1 MALKALM
8 LRKRLDAAKKEL
20 QTHLD
25 KRAEFEAKEKEL
37 ETALEE
43 LTEDSTEEERS
54 ACEEAIE
61 GFEKENAENEEKIRS
76 LEETVG
82 EIEEELAAEEAEQ
95 ETEPEAEAEPEA
107 DPEPAENRTRK
118 EVNTMTKRTKYGMT
132 YEQRDAFTRHED
144 VQAFLARVRECIVE
158 KRALSN
164 VGLTVPT
171 SILGLLREN
180 IAEYSKLYK
189 HVNVQQV
196 SGEGRQV
203 IMGTIPEAVW
213 TEMCANLNE
222 LDLSFYGVEVDGY
235 KVGGY
240 FAVCNAMAEDNDV
253 DLLDQLVE
261 ALGQAIGLALD
272 KAILYGTGTKMPL
285 GVVTRLAQ
293 EEAPADYPADARPW
307 DDLSTTNVIDLG
319 IESTS
324 TPQEIIQKITL
335 FSGMAKGAYSR
346 GAKVWVM
353 NETTY
358 NNLLAALVAVDGSGA
373 FVSSVN
379 GTMPVAGGAI
389 EVLDFVPNGNIICG
403 YFDLY
408 LLAERAGTN
417 ITQSEH
423 VRFIQDQIVLK
434 GTARYDGKPSIAEGF
449 VVMGMDRAPATTV
462 TFAPDTAN
470 QSGVE
475 SGVESGGGGQ

>member
-1 MALKALM
+1 M
-8 LRKRLDAAKKEL
+8 
-20 QTHLD
+20 
-25 KRAEFEAKEKEL
+25 
-37 ETALEE
+37 
-43 LTEDSTEEERS
+43 S
-54 ACEEAIE
+54 
-61 GFEKENAENEEKIRS
+61 
-76 LEETVG
+76 
-82 EIEEELAAEEAEQ
+82 
-95 ETEPEAEAEPEA
+95 
-107 DPEPAENRTRK
+107 
-118 EVNTMTKRTKYGMT
+118 KRTKYGMT
-132 YEQRDAFTRHED
+132 YEQRDAFARHED

-203 IMGTIPEAVW
+203 IMGTVPEAVW

-240 FAVCNAMAEDNDV
+240 FAICNAMAEDNDV

-261 ALGQAIGLALD
+261 ALGQAIGLAVD

-293 EEAPADYPADARPW
+293 TTQPADYPADARPW
-307 DDLSTTNVIDLG
+307 ADLHTANITTIANTVTGADLFPA
-319 IESTS
+319 IVTAAA
-324 TPQEIIQKITL
+324 P
-335 FSGMAKGAYSR
+335 MKGNYGR
-346 GAKVWVM
+346 GEKVWVM
-353 NETTY
+353 NDKTY
-358 NNLLAALVAVDGSGA
+358 TKLVAAAINADAAGA
-373 FVSSVN
+373 FVSGVS
-379 GTMPVAGGAI
+379 GTMPGIGGAI
-389 EVLDFVPNGNIICG
+389 EVLSFIPDNVIIGG

-408 LLAERAGTN
+408 LLAERAGTR

-434 GTARYDGKPSIAEGF
+434 GTARYDGQPSIAEGF
-449 VVMGMDRAPATTV
+449 VAIGIAGTTPNATMS
-462 TFAPDTAN
+462 FAPDTAN
-470 QSGVE
+470 AEE
-475 SGVESGGGGQ
+475 SGS

>member
-25 KRAEFEAKEKEL
+25 KRAEFEAREKEL

-43 LTEDSTEEERS
+43 LTEDSTEEERT

-61 GFEKENAENEEKIRS
+61 DFEKENAENEEKIRS

-82 EIEEELAAEEAEQ
+82 EIEKELEAEEADQ
-95 ETEPEAEAEPEA
+95 ETEPEA

-118 EVNTMTKRTKYGMT
+118 EVHTMSKRTKYGMT
-132 YEQRDAFTRHED
+132 YEQRDAFTRRED
-144 VQAFLARVRECIVE
+144 VQAFLGRVRECIVE

-203 IMGTIPEAVW
+203 IMGTVPEAVW

-235 KVGGY
+235 KIGGY

-285 GVVTRLAQ
+285 GIVTRLAQ
-293 EEAPADYPADARPW
+293 TTQPADYSADARPW
-307 DDLSTTNVIDLG
+307 EDLSSTNVIDLG
-319 IESTS
+319 LTPTA
-324 TPQEIIQKITL
+324 TPQEIIQRITVV
-335 FSGMAKGAYSR
+335 SGFAKGAYSR
-346 GAKVWVM
+346 GVKIWAM

-358 NNLLAALVAVDGSGA
+358 NQLLASLVAVDGSGA

-379 GTMPVAGGAI
+379 GTMPVAGGVI
-389 EVLDFVPNGNIICG
+389 EILDFVPTGNIICG

-408 LLAERAGTN
+408 LLAERAGTR

-423 VRFIQDQIVLK
+423 ARFIQDQVVLK
-434 GTARYDGKPSIAEGF
+434 GTARYDGQPSIAEGF
-449 VVMGMDRAPATTV
+449 VVMGMASAPAGSV

-470 QSGVE
+470 QSGDE
-475 SGVESGGGGQ
+475 SGDESGQ

>member
-82 EIEEELAAEEAEQ
+82 EIEEELEAEEAEQ
-95 ETEPEAEAEPEA
+95 ETEPEA

-203 IMGTIPEAVW
+203 IMGTVPEAVW

-285 GVVTRLAQ
+285 GVVTRLVQ
-293 EEAPADYPADARPW
+293 TTQPADYPADARPW
-307 DDLSTTNVIDLG
+307 VDLTETNVISGIDDLG
-319 IESTS
+319 RLIRASAA
-324 TPQEIIQKITL
+324 
-335 FSGMAKGAYSR
+335 MKGAYSR
-346 GAKVWVM
+346 GEKTWVM

-358 NNLLAALVAVDGSGA
+358 TYLLAMTTEVNAAGA
-373 FVSSVN
+373 FVSGVN
-379 GTMPVAGGAI
+379 GVMPVTGGTI
-389 EVLDFVPNGNIICG
+389 EVLSFVPDNIIIGG

-408 LLAERAGTN
+408 LLAERAGTR

-423 VRFIQDQIVLK
+423 VRFIQDQMVLK
-434 GTARYDGKPSIAEGF
+434 GTARYDGQPSIAEGF
-449 VVMGMDRAPATTV
+449 VALGMDEAVPTAQM

-470 QSGVE
+470 AEE
-475 SGVESGGGGQ
+475 SGS

>member
-1 MALKALM
+1 M
-8 LRKRLDAAKKEL
+8 
-20 QTHLD
+20 
-25 KRAEFEAKEKEL
+25 
-37 ETALEE
+37 
-43 LTEDSTEEERS
+43 S
-54 ACEEAIE
+54 
-61 GFEKENAENEEKIRS
+61 
-76 LEETVG
+76 
-82 EIEEELAAEEAEQ
+82 
-95 ETEPEAEAEPEA
+95 
-107 DPEPAENRTRK
+107 
-118 EVNTMTKRTKYGMT
+118 KRTKYGMT

-158 KRALSN
+158 KRALTN

-180 IAEYSKLYK
+180 IANYSKLYN

-203 IMGTIPEAVW
+203 IMGTVPEAVW

-222 LDLSFYGVEVDGY
+222 LNLSFYGVEVDGY

-253 DLLDQLVE
+253 DLLDALVE

-293 EEAPADYPADARPW
+293 TAAPEDYPADARPW
-307 DDLSTTNVIDLG
+307 ADLHTANIKTIAASVTGADLFPA
-319 IESTS
+319 IVDAAA
-324 TPQEIIQKITL
+324 P
-335 FSGMAKGAYSR
+335 MKGAYSR
-346 GAKVWVM
+346 GEKVWVM
-353 NETTY
+353 NDTTY
-358 NNLLAALVAVDGSGA
+358 TKLVAAAINADAAGA
-373 FVSSVN
+373 FVSGVN
-379 GTMPVAGGAI
+379 GTMPGAGGVI
-389 EVLDFVPNGNIICG
+389 EVLSFIPDNVIVAG

-417 ITQSEH
+417 ISQSEH

-449 VVMGMDRAPATTV
+449 VAIGIAGTTPSATMS
-462 TFAPDTAN
+462 FAADTAN
-470 QSGVE
+470 
-475 SGVESGGGGQ
+475 

>member
-25 KRAEFEAKEKEL
+25 KRAEFEAREKEL

-43 LTEDSTEEERS
+43 LTEDSTEEERT

-61 GFEKENAENEEKIRS
+61 DFEKENAENEETIRS

-82 EIEEELAAEEAEQ
+82 EIEKELEAEEADQ
-95 ETEPEAEAEPEA
+95 ETEPEAEPEA
-107 DPEPAENRTRK
+107 DPEPGQNRTRK
-118 EVNTMTKRTKYGMT
+118 EVHTMSKRTKYGMT
-132 YEQRDAFTRHED
+132 YEQRDAFTKHED

-158 KRALSN
+158 KRALTN

-180 IAEYSKLYK
+180 VAEYSKLYK

-203 IMGTIPEAVW
+203 IMGTVPEAVW

-222 LDLSFYGVEVDGY
+222 LNLSFYGVEVDGY

-285 GVVTRLAQ
+285 GVVTRLVQ
-293 EEAPADYPADARPW
+293 TTQPTGYPTDARPW
-307 DDLSTTNVIDLG
+307 ADLHTSNITTIAASVTGADLFPA
-319 IESTS
+319 IVTAAA
-324 TPQEIIQKITL
+324 P
-335 FSGMAKGAYSR
+335 MKGSYSR
-346 GAKVWVM
+346 GEKVWLM
-353 NETTY
+353 NDTTHTK
-358 NNLLAALVAVDGSGA
+358 LVAAAINADAAGA
-373 FVSSVN
+373 FVSGVN
-379 GTMPVAGGAI
+379 GTMPGAGGVI
-389 EVLDFVPNGNIICG
+389 EVLSFIPDNVIIAG

-408 LLAERAGTN
+408 LLAERAGTR

-423 VRFIQDQIVLK
+423 VKFIQDQIVLK

-449 VVMGMDRAPATTV
+449 VAIGIAGTTPNATMS
-462 TFAPDTAN
+462 FAADTAN
-470 QSGVE
+470 
-475 SGVESGGGGQ
+475 